1 MMTTLTVKISDK
13 KHAKMLY
20 EMLSEM
26 KFVKQVDM
34 SDEYELNDE
43 HVRILEDRLEEY
55 TRNPKSGSS
64 LDQVVAKISRKHGFK
79 NSR

>member
-1 MMTTLTVKISDK
+1 
-13 KHAKMLY
+13 
-20 EMLSEM
+20 MLSEM

>member
-1 MMTTLTVKISDK
+1 MTTLTVKISDK

-34 SDEYELNDE
+34 DDEYELSDGEIN
-43 HVRILEDRLEEY
+43 ILNERLEEY
-55 TRNPKSGSS
+55 KKNPKSGIS
-64 LDQVVAKISRKHGFK
+64 LEQAVEKISRRHGFK
-79 NSR
+79 NNH

>member
-1 MMTTLTVKISDK
+1 MTTLTVRISDK

-34 SDEYELNDE
+34 EDEYKLSEA
-43 HVRILEDRLEEY
+43 HIKILEDRLEDY
-55 TRNPKSGSS
+55 KKNPKSG
-64 LDQVVAKISRKHGFK
+64 LTLEQTVAKIRKKHGFK
-79 NSR
+79 NNR

>member
-1 MMTTLTVKISDK
+1 MTTITVKISDK

-26 KFVKQVDM
+26 KFVRQVDM
-34 SDEYELNDE
+34 NDEYELSNE

-55 TRNPKSGSS
+55 KKNPKSGSS
-64 LDQVVAKISRKHGFK
+64 LEQAVAKISRKHGFK
-79 NSR
+79 NHR

>member
-1 MMTTLTVKISDK
+1 MTTLTVKISDK

-34 SDEYELNDE
+34 DDEYELSE
-43 HVRILEDRLEEY
+43 THIKVLEDRLEDY
-55 TRNPKSGSS
+55 KKNPKSGTP
-64 LDQVVAKISRKHGFK
+64 LAEVVEKISRKHGFK
-79 NSR
+79 NHR